1 MTSAAPAHACG
12 IDFGTSNSTVGWH
25 RPGMESLI
33 ALEDGKITL
42 PSVVFF
48 NIEERRPA
56 YGRLA
61 LHEYLEGYEGRLMRS
76 LKSLLGSK
84 LIKHDTS
91 VLGTALPFKDL
102 LGMFIG
108 ELKKRAE
115 QNAGR
120 DFDEV
125 VLGRPVFFVDDDA
138 AADQEA
144 QDTLEEVAKKI
155 GFKEVSFQYEPIA
168 AAFDYESTIEREELV
183 LIVDIGGGTS
193 DFSLVRLSPERR
205 MVDNRHDDILATGGV
220 HIGGTDFD
228 KQLSLQGVMPLF
240 GYGSRMKSQ
249 ALMPTSHHMNLAT
262 WHTINSVYSQK
273 SRLALGSMRYDI
285 QDTDGIDRL
294 FKLIDQRAGH
304 WLAMEVEETKIQL
317 TETESRLV
325 ALDRIE
331 PGLSVNLTRALF
343 EDAIDNL
350 LERVRASVGNLL
362 NQAGVG
368 VDQVDTVFFTGG
380 SSGIPAL
387 RNSVAAMLPNAR
399 HVEGNI
405 FGSIGSGLAIE
416 ARKRYG

>member
-1 MTSAAPAHACG
+1 MNNQSPARACG
-12 IDFGTSNSTVGWH
+12 IDFGTSNSTVGWQ
-25 RPGMESLI
+25 RPGVESLI
-33 ALEDGKITL
+33 ALEDDKITL

-48 NIEERRPA
+48 NMEERRPV

-91 VLGTALPFKDL
+91 VLGTAMPFKDL
-102 LGMFIG
+102 LALFIG

-115 QNAGR
+115 TTAGR
-120 DFDEV
+120 EFEQV
-125 VLGRPVFFVDDDA
+125 VLGRPVHFVDDDA
-138 AADQEA
+138 QADQEA
-144 QDTLEEVAKKI
+144 EDTLAEVARKI
-155 GFKEVSFQYEPIA
+155 GFKDVSFQFEPIA
-168 AAFDYESTIEREELV
+168 AAFDYESTITHEELV

-205 MVDNRHDDILATGGV
+205 DHEDRQDDILATGGV

-240 GYGSRMKSQ
+240 GYGSRMKSG
-249 ALMPTSHHMNLAT
+249 AYMPTSHHINLAT
-262 WHTINSVYSQK
+262 WHTINAVYAQK
-273 SRLALGSMRYDI
+273 SQLALGSMRYDI
-285 QDTDGIDRL
+285 EDTGGIDRL
-294 FKLIDQRAGH
+294 FKLIEQRAGH

-317 TETESRLV
+317 TQADNRHL
-325 ALDRIE
+325 LMDRIE
-331 PGLSVNLTRALF
+331 PGLSVDLGRAMF
-343 EDAIDNL
+343 EAAIDAQ
-350 LERVRASVGNLL
+350 LERVRNSVTQLL

-368 VDQVDTVFFTGG
+368 VEQVNTVFFTGG

-387 RNSVAAMLPNAR
+387 RNSVSAMLPNAR

-416 ARKRYG
+416 AKKRYG